1 MTLYEIESEILNC
14 IDPETGEIIDEAQLD
29 ALYMEREKKIE
40 GVLLW
45 IKNLNADVE
54 AFKVE
59 EKSLAERRKVAENKV
74 ERLKNYVQNAL
85 NGERFSTP
93 RVSVGYRKSEAVVV
107 HDMKEMMWA
116 ADDYL
121 KFSDPEPDKTKIRK
135 ALKAGINVPGCH
147 LEERHNMTIK

>member
-14 IDPETGEIIDEAQLD
+14 IDPETGEIIDETQLD

-54 AFKVE
+54 AFKAE

-74 ERLKNYVQNAL
+74 ERLKSYVQNAL
-85 NGERFSTP
+85 NGERFATA
-93 RVSVGYRKSEAVVV
+93 RVSVGYRKSEAVVID
-107 HDMKEMMWA
+107 DMKEMMWA

-121 KFSDPEPDKTKIRK
+121 KFSDPEPDKTKIKK
-135 ALKAGINVPGCH
+135 ALKAGINVAGCH
-147 LEERHNMTIK
+147 LEERYNMTIK